1 MRGKTKKAT
10 FNLHTDVLDA
20 VDEIMARGLI
30 PSKNALV
37 EQALRK
43 ELNELRRQA
52 RQKSWQEGAKD
63 TVLLKDMENVEANF
77 RTADAETA
85 RRIG

>member
-1 MRGKTKKAT
+1 MSGKTKKAT
-10 FNLHTDVLDA
+10 FNLHTDVIAAL
-20 VDEIMARGLI
+20 DEIVAQGTT

-63 TVLLKDMENVEANF
+63 TLLLKDIEDVEANF